1 MNEFLL
7 VSLPSAFTAIITWL
21 LSRRKYKAETTT
33 NELDNVEKAAKIWR
47 ELSED
52 LEKRLKDEI
61 RELRE
66 ENSTIQDRFNT
77 VLQENKAL
85 KEQMSSLEKQLK
97 EARSENRKLLDE
109 LKKFNK
115 NYDEKIPSTCNFP
128 EINSKK

>member
-1 MNEFLL
+1 MNDILL
-7 VSLPSAFTAIITWL
+7 VSLPSAFTAIVTWF
-21 LSRRKYKAETTT
+21 LSRRKYKAETTA

-66 ENSTIQDRFNT
+66 ENSSIQERFST
-77 VLQENKAL
+77 VLLENKAL
-85 KEQMSSLEKQLK
+85 KEQMSSLERQLK
-97 EARSENRKLLDE
+97 EARNENRKLLDE

-115 NYDEKIPSTCNFP
+115 NYDEKIPSCSYP